1 MPKEKTK
8 RIDKQFKGVGRIAL
22 ASGTNKGSVFNG
34 INTMLDDMYDRGR
47 LDDLKAIQSRHVTPM
62 QAYNTWKAGKLVGVG
77 SVAHV
82 TPLKETLDE
91 YLKNRKLAD
100 NTKRGYQNCLNQ
112 LLKKAKSTAT
122 IADLPQVLE
131 AYRRHCEKN
140 EITKSFNQTRA
151 MLLGYLKKSFKASS
165 EIYREVLSI
174 DVIPYKRIRKPN
186 PQTVEQI
193 IALCAKLSP
202 DVAAMVWTMCTI
214 GTIPKEYLKDGIE
227 DLGYGI
233 HIKGKK
239 RTARDRIV
247 PRVLEPVQPAFQSE
261 AFTERIKEVD
271 TSIALKDFRNTYMVW
286 MEEAGLLPSH
296 RKAYA
301 GWGTSTSMQDL
312 YLEQDMKK
320 YLKADAQKLRDYINR
335 PTMTAEEKKAAEF
348 RKRHNIRE
356 PQQFLP

>member
-22 ASGTNKGSVFNG
+22 ASGTNKVSVFNV
-34 INTMLDDMYDRGR
+34 INSMLDDMYDRGR

-62 QAYNTWKAGKLVGVG
+62 QAYNTWKSGKLVGVA

-82 TPLKETLDE
+82 TPLKETLTE
-91 YLKNRKLAD
+91 YLENKKCAPDTL
-100 NTKRGYQNCLNQ
+100 RGYQNCLNQ
-112 LLKKAKSTAT
+112 LLKKAKPTAT
-122 IADLPQVLE
+122 IADLPHVLE
-131 AYRRHCEKN
+131 TYKRHCEKN

-151 MLLGYLKKSFKASS
+151 MLLGYLKKSFKPSS

-174 DVIPYKRIRKPN
+174 EVIPYTRIRKPN

-193 IALCAKLSP
+193 TAMCAKLRP

-214 GTIPKEYLKDGIE
+214 GTIPKEYLKDGID

-239 RTARDRIV
+239 RTSRDRIV
-247 PRVLEPVQPAFQSE
+247 PRVIAPVQPVLQSE

-271 TSIALKDFRNTYMVW
+271 PSVALKDFRNTYMVW
-286 MEEAGLLPSH
+286 MEEAGILASH

-301 GWGTSTSMQDL
+301 GWNTSSSMQDL

-320 YLKADAQKLRDYINR
+320 YLAADAKTMQAYINK
-335 PTMTAEEKKAAEF
+335 PTYSADQQRAADF
-348 RKRHNIRE
+348 RKSRNLPD
-356 PQQFLP
+356 PQTFG

>member
-22 ASGTNKGSVFNG
+22 ASGTNKVSVFNG

-62 QAYNTWKAGKLVGVG
+62 QAYNTWKSGKLVGVA

-82 TPLKETLDE
+82 TPLKDTLDE
-91 YLKNRKLAD
+91 YLENRKFAD
-100 NTKRGYQNCLNQ
+100 DTLRGYQNCLNQ
-112 LLKKAKSTAT
+112 LLKKAKPNAT
-122 IADLPQVLE
+122 VADLPNVLE
-131 AYRRHCEKN
+131 AYKRHCEKN
-140 EITKSFNQTRA
+140 NITKSFNQTRA
-151 MLLGYLKKSFKASS
+151 MLLGYLKKAFKPSS

-174 DVIPYKRIRKPN
+174 EVIPYQRIRKPN

-193 IALCAKLSP
+193 TAMCEKLRP

-239 RTARDRIV
+239 RTSRDRIV
-247 PRVLEPVQPAFQSE
+247 PRVLAPVQPVLQSE
-261 AFTERIKEVD
+261 ALTEKIKEVD
-271 TSIALKDFRNTYMVW
+271 ETVALKDFRNTYMVW

-301 GWGTSTSMQDL
+301 GWNASGSMQDL

-320 YLKADAQKLRDYINR
+320 YLEADAQKLRDYINK
-335 PTMTAEEKKAAEF
+335 PKLTPLQQKQAEF
-348 RKRHNIRE
+348 RKANNIPE
-356 PQQFLP
+356 PQTF

>member
-8 RIDKQFKGVGRIAL
+8 RLDKQFKGVGRIAL
-22 ASGTNKGSVFNG
+22 ASGTNKVGLFNA
-34 INTMLDDMYDRGR
+34 INHMLDDMYDRGR

-62 QAYNTWKAGKLVGVG
+62 QAYNTWKSGKLVGVA

-82 TPLKETLDE
+82 TPLKETLTE
-91 YLKNRKLAD
+91 YLENKQCAPDTL
-100 NTKRGYQNCLNQ
+100 RGYNNCLNQ
-112 LLKKAKSTAT
+112 MLKKAKPTAT
-122 IADLPQVLE
+122 IADLPNVLE
-131 AYRRHCEKN
+131 SYKRHCEKN
-140 EITKSFNQTRA
+140 GISKSFNQTRA
-151 MLLGYLKKSFKASS
+151 MVLGYLKKAFKPSS

-174 DVIPYKRIRKPN
+174 EVIPYQRIRKPN
-186 PQTVEQI
+186 PQTVAQI
-193 IALCAKLSP
+193 TALCEKLKP

-239 RTARDRIV
+239 RTSRDRIV
-247 PRVLEPVQPAFQSE
+247 PRVLAPIQPVLQSE
-261 AFTERIKEVD
+261 ALTEKIKEVD
-271 TSIALKDFRNTYMVW
+271 ASIALKDFRNTYMVW

-301 GWGTSTSMQDL
+301 GWNTSGSMQDL

-320 YLKADAQKLRDYINR
+320 YLEADAQKLRAYINR
-335 PTMTAEEKKAAEF
+335 PTLSEKEKKALDF
-348 RKRHNIRE
+348 RKSNNIPE
-356 PQQFLP
+356 PQQFG